1 MTEGKSHAWQSS
13 TFASRQANSAK
24 PSSIY
29 QHQKNIS
36 INRRFTFVNHS
47 YTYTK
52 YHEHTNNMSA
62 HEPHNEDE
70 NVPEDDDEMFNPED
84 MEEEFEGDGEDMPMS
99 DDDDEEGGA
108 MEEIML
114 QNDSIAHFDGHK
126 DSIFCI
132 AQHPTHPQLVAT
144 GGGDDVAYLWDCSP
158 PQAPV
163 LPASYESNPQPVERH
178 SQEPYVKLEGHA
190 DSVNAIAFSLPDGKF
205 VATAGLDGRLNIYQT
220 PQQPQAEPA
229 KAFASAAEVE
239 EINWLSPCPNS
250 TYPNTFALGA
260 NDGSVWVYTIN
271 EQDAALTIVQAFYLH
286 QASCTAGAWTPDGK
300 LLCTVSED
308 SSLHVWDVFGDAAA
322 AGLANP
328 AGQAVVSLTGEDE
341 RFLIEGGLFSV
352 AVSPG
357 GALVAVGGAEGQIR
371 VVGLPRLSIPAGQS
385 APAGGKG
392 AGPRGKAGASR
403 GGQASAA
410 AGQSGVILAALAA
423 QSDGIETLSFA
434 QPPLTLLAAGSVDGS
449 IALFDVAHNFAIR
462 RHIRDAHD
470 EEAVIKVE
478 FVNAGQGGNNWMLTS
493 CGNDGVVRRWD
504 VRGGTAAANGGLSG
518 EWKGH
523 RGGGEGGGVMGFVQ
537 GGGGRAIVTAGDDSV
552 SLVFNAPPQ

>member
-1 MTEGKSHAWQSS
+1 
-13 TFASRQANSAK
+13 
-24 PSSIY
+24 
-29 QHQKNIS
+29 
-36 INRRFTFVNHS
+36 
-47 YTYTK
+47 
-52 YHEHTNNMSA
+52 
-62 HEPHNEDE
+62 
-70 NVPEDDDEMFNPED
+70 
-84 MEEEFEGDGEDMPMS
+84 
-99 DDDDEEGGA
+99 
-108 MEEIML
+108 
-114 QNDSIAHFDGHK
+114 
-126 DSIFCI
+126 
-132 AQHPTHPQLVAT
+132 
-144 GGGDDVAYLWDCSP
+144 
-158 PQAPV
+158 
-163 LPASYESNPQPVERH
+163 
-178 SQEPYVKLEGHA
+178 
-190 DSVNAIAFSLPDGKF
+190 
-205 VATAGLDGRLNIYQT
+205 
-220 PQQPQAEPA
+220 
-229 KAFASAAEVE
+229 
-239 EINWLSPCPNS
+239 
-250 TYPNTFALGA
+250 
-260 NDGSVWVYTIN
+260 
-271 EQDAALTIVQAFYLH
+271 QAFYLH

-371 VVGLPRLSIPAGQS
+371 VVGLPRLSVPAGQS

-392 AGPRGKAGASR
+392 AGPRGKAGAR
-403 GGQASAA
+403 AGQASAA

-462 RHIRDAHD
+462 RHIKDAHD

>member
-1 MTEGKSHAWQSS
+1 
-13 TFASRQANSAK
+13 
-24 PSSIY
+24 
-29 QHQKNIS
+29 
-36 INRRFTFVNHS
+36 
-47 YTYTK
+47 
-52 YHEHTNNMSA
+52 MSA
-62 HEPHNEDE
+62 HEPHDEDN
-70 NVPEDDDEMFNPED
+70 NVPEDDDEMFNPDD
-84 MEEEFEGDGEDMPMS
+84 MEEEFEGEGEDMPMS
-99 DDDDEEGGA
+99 DDEEGGA

-178 SQEPYVKLEGHA
+178 SQEPFVKLEGHS

-205 VATAGLDGRLNIYQT
+205 VATAGLDGRLNVYHT

-239 EINWLSPCPNS
+239 EINWLSPCPNP

-260 NDGSVWVYTIN
+260 NDGSVWVYTIS
-271 EQDAALTIVQAFYLH
+271 EQDAASPLTIVQAFYLH
-286 QASCTAGAWTPDGK
+286 TASCTAGAWTPDGK

-308 SSLHVWDVFGDAAA
+308 STLYVWDVFGDAAA

-328 AGQAVVSLTGEDE
+328 SGQAVVGLTGDDE
-341 RFLIEGGLFSV
+341 RFLVEGGLYSV

-371 VVGLPRLSIPAGQS
+371 VVGLPRLSMPAGQS
-385 APAGGKG
+385 ATSGAKG
-392 AGPRGKAGASR
+392 AGARGKAGGGKQSGGPR
-403 GGQASAA
+403 GGQSSAA
-410 AGQSGVILAALAA
+410 AGQSGVILASLAA

-462 RHIRDAHD
+462 RHIRDAHE

-518 EWKGH
+518 EWRGH
-523 RGGGEGGGVMGFVQ
+523 RGGGEGGGIMGFVQ

>member
-220 PQQPQAEPA
+220 PQQPHAEPA

-239 EINWLSPCPNS
+239 EINWLSPCPNP

>member
-1 MTEGKSHAWQSS
+1 
-13 TFASRQANSAK
+13 
-24 PSSIY
+24 
-29 QHQKNIS
+29 
-36 INRRFTFVNHS
+36 
-47 YTYTK
+47 
-52 YHEHTNNMSA
+52 MSA
-62 HEPHNEDE
+62 HEPHEED

-84 MEEEFEGDGEDMPMS
+84 MEEEFEGEGEDMPMS
-99 DDDDEEGGA
+99 DDEEGGA

-178 SQEPYVKLEGHA
+178 GQEPYVKLEGHS

-239 EINWLSPCPNS
+239 EINWLSACPNP

-260 NDGSVWVYTIN
+260 NDGSVWVYTLN
-271 EQDAALTIVQAFYLH
+271 EQDGTLTIVQAFYLH

-308 SSLHVWDVFGDAAA
+308 ASLHVWDVFGDAAA

-328 AGQAVVSLTGEDE
+328 AGQAVVSLTGDDE

-371 VVGLPRLSIPAGQS
+371 VVGLPRLS
-385 APAGGKG
+385 AGGSKQ
-392 AGPRGKAGASR
+392 AAAR
-403 GGQASAA
+403 GGQSSAA

-462 RHIRDAHD
+462 RHIKDAHE